1 MLCVGAGTPYISL
14 RVELDPL
21 ALSPM
26 ELSIEDP
33 GAGVESIAPLEAAA
47 EPAEPQLNSRFS
59 SQGMNHLLRH

>member
-1 MLCVGAGTPYISL
+1 
-14 RVELDPL
+14 
-21 ALSPM
+21 M
-26 ELSIEDP
+26 ELPIEDA